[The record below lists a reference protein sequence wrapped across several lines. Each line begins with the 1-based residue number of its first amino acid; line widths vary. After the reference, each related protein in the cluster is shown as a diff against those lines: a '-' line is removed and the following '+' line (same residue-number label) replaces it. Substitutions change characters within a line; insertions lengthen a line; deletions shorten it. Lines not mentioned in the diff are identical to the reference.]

1 MAKREQRKI
10 TVKKPV
16 MGKEYYFL
24 FAGGILKGTL
34 SAVSESLTKNYNEN
48 WYKMRAIHSGREMVY
63 PIPQRHL
70 SETYEGLINK

>member
-1 MAKREQRKI
+1 MAKKAERNI

-16 MGKEYYFL
+16 MGNEYYFL

-34 SAVSESLTKNYNEN
+34 YSVSESLSTTYNEK
-48 WYKMRAIHSGREMVY
+48 WYKMKTINSGREMVY

-70 SETYEGLINK
+70 SETYEGLIKR